1 MKNYLGQSVSP
12 GLLQILQESVM
23 WPNRSIT
30 GLFLQPTLM
39 HNSIT
44 TCMSDYYP
52 RHVSGLDMPILRRN
66 NCTNTASGILA
77 LISGCTLHRLR
88 AECSPLSTGVVYIGW
103 RNNPILWCTVKKT
116 SRSITI
122 QHTGGWITNETII
135 CIWRGQKN
143 THKHTS
149 TTCYKAQ
156 KVMWHIPSP
165 VTLRNSAFCHT
176 DYLCVA

>member
-88 AECSPLSTGVVYIGW
+88 VVYSRLWERGYQMLCLYICSSWGW
-103 RNNPILWCTVKKT
+103 ACQGPKHVEDSNVTYMLLLNCALKFVEEIILYYDARLIKHQ
-116 SRSITI
+116 IT
-122 QHTGGWITNETII
+122 WK
-135 CIWRGQKN
+135 RR
-143 THKHTS
+143 
-149 TTCYKAQ
+149 
-156 KVMWHIPSP
+156 
-165 VTLRNSAFCHT
+165 L
-176 DYLCVA
+176 